1 MNRGRGSPN
10 YLPSE
15 AEPSRAILAEKRL
28 STVPGD
34 SVEFSTVKTL
44 HFSPRFF
51 GENPSLLPSIL
62 R

>member
-1 MNRGRGSPN
+1 MVRLNGPICTT

-34 SVEFSTVKTL
+34 SGELSTLQHPTTIPL
-44 HFSPRFF
+44 
-51 GENPSLLPSIL
+51 
-62 R
+62 